1 MEIFHIATAA
11 DWEAARRAGRYT
23 TSTLGRTLDE
33 EGFLH
38 ASYRQQVPTVFGR
51 YYRDAGVPL
60 VLLTIDTERLEVPW
74 REEAVDDGA
83 GGEARYPHIYGPL
96 DPAAVVRAQ
105 ELTRDGGTGSF
116 TTLFFQEML
125 VRVFLALGAMLLI
138 ALGVTLG
145 RRADAAWAPG
155 AGALA
160 GLLVGGSAWW
170 LVMRR
175 R

>member
-60 VLLTIDTERLEVPW
+60 VLLTIDTERLDVPW
-74 REEAVDDGA
+74 REEPVDDGD
-83 GGEARYPHIYGPL
+83 GGETRYPHIYGPL

-105 ELTRDGGTGSF
+105 DLTRDGGTGSF
-116 TTLFFQEML
+116 TELFFREML
-125 VRVFLALGAMLLI
+125 LRVFLALGVMLLI
-138 ALGVTLG
+138 ALGLTLG
-145 RRADAAWAPG
+145 RGVDVGWAPG

-160 GLLVGGSAWW
+160 GLAVGGTAFW
-170 LVMRR
+170 LVLRR